1 MLNLFKNKIYS
12 KTFNSIKVD
21 PNKLN
26 KKRLHFNESDSKP
39 PTTPELFWLAF
50 NYLLLIFWAIII
62 LFPVVSLFIA
72 SFNVNN
78 PRVATVTPFKFG
90 FDNLFYLFKYKNVAA
105 LSPEQL
111 QILKQNNASLFNF
124 SGQTYIFDA
133 QTRSYFSDWYLNT
146 LYIAGFTAII
156 STTVVALNAYA
167 YSRFKFAGSKH
178 SLTIIMLIQMIP
190 ATSSLIVLY
199 IIVQL
204 GTDINVSPIIMLV
217 LIYSGGAI
225 AGNTFMVKSYL
236 DTVSAELDDSAKID
250 GCNNWGLFFKI
261 LLPVIRPALIMVALW
276 SFLIPFTDVLLP
288 SLVLPNQQ
296 DKTLATGLQ
305 LFLSNQ
311 QDIQAGAYTMGTL
324 LASLPAFVLFM
335 YLQRYI
341 IGGLSDGAV
350 KG

>member
-1 MLNLFKNKIYS
+1 MMNKTKIYQ
-12 KTFNSIKVD
+12 KTFDCIKID
-21 PNKLN
+21 PNQLT
-26 KKRLHFNESDSKP
+26 KKRLTFNELDAKP
-39 PTTPELFWLAF
+39 PTKSELVWLCF
-50 NYLLLIFWAIII
+50 NYLLLVFWSLII
-62 LFPVVSLFIA
+62 LFPVISLLIA

-90 FDNLFYLFKYKNVAA
+90 FDNLFYLFKYRNVDQLTAEAVSALREKNSSTFN
-105 LSPEQL
+105 LFGTEY
-111 QILKQNNASLFNF
+111 IL
-124 SGQTYIFDA
+124 DP
-133 QTRSYFSDWYLNT
+133 QTRSYFGDWYKNT
-146 LYIAGFTAII
+146 LYIAGFTALI
-156 STTVVALNAYA
+156 STVAVALNAYA

-204 GTDINVSPIIMLV
+204 GTDIKVSPIIMLV

-236 DTVSAELDDSAKID
+236 DTISSELDDSAKID

-276 SFLIPFTDVLLP
+276 SFLIPFTDILLP

-296 DKTLATGLQ
+296 DKTLASGLQ

-311 QDIQAGAYTMGTL
+311 QDLQAGAYTMGTL

-341 IGGLSDGAV
+341 IDGLSDGAV